1 MSKVFA
7 YVFAGSTEPGEIYAS
22 FIIPPYLKM
31 TTEYAEKKTLFW
43 SELSYQTWK
52 ETLSYLIKTQNVW
65 RTYLFN
71 VI

>member
-31 TTEYAEKKTLFW
+31 TTEYAEKKN
-43 SELSYQTWK
+43 
-52 ETLSYLIKTQNVW
+52 LILVGIKLPNLEGNFVVP
-65 RTYLFN
+65 Y
-71 VI
+71 